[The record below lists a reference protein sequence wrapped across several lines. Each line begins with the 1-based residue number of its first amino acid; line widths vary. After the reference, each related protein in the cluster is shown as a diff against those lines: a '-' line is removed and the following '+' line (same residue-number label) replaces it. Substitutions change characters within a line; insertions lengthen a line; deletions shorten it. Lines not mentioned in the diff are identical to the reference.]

1 MNINVLNLIYN
12 NKVEELVK
20 IAKTINLNQLTETG
34 DTPLLAAIRDEN
46 VGVTEVLL
54 KNGADPNFCNK
65 GGWYPLHF
73 ATQKQN
79 MEIVKL
85 LVKHGA
91 KIDQQDGKF
100 KNTPLSVAISKT
112 EGREFIDYFLNLGAD
127 ITIPNVVGV
136 TPEAAAKLYEIE
148 LKINKD

>member
-1 MNINVLNLIYN
+1 MDIDILNIIYN
-12 NKVEELVK
+12 NKIEELKQVVK
-20 IAKTINLNQLTETG
+20 SIQLNKLTDTG
-34 DTPLLAAIRDEN
+34 DTPLMAAIRDEN
-46 VGVTEVLL
+46 IKIIDVLL
-54 KNGADPNFCNK
+54 NNGADPNFCNK

-112 EGREFIDYFLNLGAD
+112 EGREFIDYFLNIGAD
-127 ITIPNVVGV
+127 ITIPNVAGV

-148 LKINKD
+148 LKKSND

>member
-12 NKVEELVK
+12 NKVEELGK

-46 VGVTEVLL
+46 VSVTEVLL